1 MVTALPHFLPGALA
15 SLLVAVAR
23 AAEAGEAVAVDV
35 TVSGDA
41 ATVVARRTGAPS
53 GDGGGT
59 FAAEWLGGL
68 GFSLPLAR
76 AVIAGGGG
84 ERDVDAL
91 GRWPAAGDQRATGGG
106 PSAAVSLS
114 TTAPVDASR

>member
-1 MVTALPHFLPGALA
+1 MALPHLLPGALA

-23 AAEAGEAVAVDV
+23 AAEASEAVAVDV
-35 TVSGDA
+35 TVTEDA
-41 ATVVARRTGAPS
+41 ATVVARRPGAPS
-53 GDGGGT
+53 GDAGGT

-84 ERDVDAL
+84 DVTSTHSAD
-91 GRWPAAGDQRATGGG
+91 GRLQGISVRLAVARP
-106 PSAAVSLS
+106 AAVSLS